1 MRAKLLEI
9 YEDGLRRALERKQE
23 AINELNKRVPNKPPI
38 YKNKNNKK
46 IESQL
51 SDFAFDSFGR
61 PLLKRQSSE
70 VITEI
75 ERSEKRG

>member
-1 MRAKLLEI
+1 MRTKLLEI
-9 YEDGLRRALERKQE
+9 YEDGMRRAIERKQE
-23 AINELNKRVPNKPPI
+23 AIKELNKKVPNKPPI
-38 YKNKNNKK
+38 YKNQNNKK
-46 IESQL
+46 IEVQL

-75 ERSEKRG
+75 ERSEKRI